1 MRVLNCRGKL
11 LTIDRPWVMGIV
23 NCTPDSFYENSRWSS
38 LDQLKK
44 GIDKHISEGADLL
57 DLGAYSSRPNAVDI
71 SENEEIERLAPALEY
86 LSEHYPDMILSV
98 DTFRSKVARFAIE
111 HGAHIVN
118 DISGGQ
124 LDPEMFKTVGELQVP
139 LILMHMRGTPQNMQ
153 SLTQYDNIFLEVCHY
168 FSERIAIAKAAG
180 VTDIILDPGFGFA
193 KELEQN
199 YEIFS
204 KISMLRVFDLPILV
218 GISRKSMIYKALNTS
233 PEASLSGTIALNALA
248 LQQGTTILRVHDVKE
263 ARETVEIFKRLY
275 RN

>member
-57 DLGAYSSRPNAVDI
+57 DLGAYSSRQNAVDI

-153 SLTQYDNIFLEVCHY
+153 SLTQYDNIFSEVCHY
-168 FSERIAIAKAAG
+168 FSERIALARAEG

-193 KELEQN
+193 KMLEQN
-199 YEIFS
+199 YELFS

-248 LQQGTTILRVHDVKE
+248 LQRGATILRVHDVKE

-275 RN
+275 LN

>member
-1 MRVLNCRGKL
+1 MNCRGKL

-86 LSEHYPDMILSV
+86 VTKNHPEMFLSV

-111 HGAHIVN
+111 SGAHIIN

-124 LDPEMFKTVGELQVP
+124 LDPEMFKTVAELQVP
-139 LILMHMRGTPQNMQ
+139 IILMHMRGTPQTMQ
-153 SLTQYDNIFLEVCHY
+153 TETVYDNLFKDIAYY
-168 FSERIAIAKAAG
+168 FSERIKAAHEAG
-180 VTDIILDPGFGFA
+180 IHDLILDPGFGFA
-193 KELEQN
+193 KTLEQN
-199 YEIFS
+199 YDLFRALDQFRI
-204 KISMLRVFDLPILV
+204 FDLPILV
-218 GISRKSMIYKALNTS
+218 GVSRKSMIYKALNTS
-233 PEASLSGTIALNALA
+233 PEESLTGTIALNTIALH
-248 LQQGTTILRVHDVKE
+248 QGAAVLRVHDVKE
-263 ARETVEIFKRLY
+263 AKQTVELFTRLY

>member
-1 MRVLNCRGKL
+1 M
-11 LTIDRPWVMGIV
+11 
-23 NCTPDSFYENSRWSS
+23 
-38 LDQLKK
+38 
-44 GIDKHISEGADLL
+44 
-57 DLGAYSSRPNAVDI
+57 
-71 SENEEIERLAPALEY
+71 APALEY

-153 SLTQYDNIFLEVCHY
+153 SLTQYDNIFSEVCHY
-168 FSERIAIAKAAG
+168 FSERIALARAEG

-193 KELEQN
+193 KKLEQN
-199 YEIFS
+199 YELFS

-233 PEASLSGTIALNALA
+233 PEESLSGTIALNALA
-248 LQQGTTILRVHDVKE
+248 LQQGAAILRVHDVKE

>member
-1 MRVLNCRGKL
+1 MLNCRGKL

-23 NCTPDSFYENSRWSS
+23 NCTPDSFYENSRWST

-153 SLTQYDNIFLEVCHY
+153 SLTQYDNIFSEVCHF
-168 FSERIAIAKAAG
+168 FSERIALARAAG

-193 KELEQN
+193 KDLEQN
-199 YEIFS
+199 FELFS
-204 KISMLRVFDLPILV
+204 KISMLRVFDLPILI

-248 LQQGTTILRVHDVKE
+248 LQQGAAILRVHDVKE

>member
-38 LDQLKK
+38 LDQLKN

-86 LSEHYPDMILSV
+86 LSEQYPEMILSV

-124 LDPEMFKTVGELQVP
+124 LDSGMFKTVGELQVP
-139 LILMHMRGTPQNMQ
+139 MILMHMRGTPQNMQ
-153 SLTQYDNIFLEVCHY
+153 SLTQYNNIFSEVCHY
-168 FSERIAIAKAAG
+168 FSERIALARAAG

-193 KELEQN
+193 KDLEQN
-199 YEIFS
+199 YELFS
-204 KISMLRVFDLPILV
+204 KMSMLRVFELPLLV

-233 PEASLSGTIALNALA
+233 PEASLSGTIALNTLA
-248 LQQGTTILRVHDVKE
+248 IQQGAAILRVHDVKE
-263 ARETVEIFKRLY
+263 ARETVEILKRLC
-275 RN
+275 RS